1 MSAKNNS
8 NQFDIIIN
16 EAGKKLGI
24 SPDALRA
31 AINDPNKA
39 QSMLNEIDKK
49 TGGKFNASNPESMK
63 NMIKNNP
70 QTQKMYDDLMRGGKN
85 G

>member
-1 MSAKNNS
+1 MSAKNNN

-31 AINDPNKA
+31 AINNPEMA

-49 TGGKFNASNPESMK
+49 TGGKFNASNPDSMK

-70 QTQKMYDDLMRGGKN
+70 QAQKMYDDLTRGGNN